1 MNMWSSWRGV
11 LAPLM
16 VLALVPAGPALAG
29 APTDQLKVQVDRVL
43 RTMENPELG
52 RPDKLKERRGAVRQI
67 ANEFFDFGETAKRS
81 LGRHWQSRTPA
92 EREEFVR
99 LFADLLE
106 RTYIRRI
113 EVYGGEKI
121 VYAGDTVD
129 GDQATVRTRIVGK
142 GGSEIPVEYRM
153 LKRGD
158 RWLVYDVVIE
168 GISLISNYR
177 SQFNKI
183 IQTTSYQELVNKM
196 KSRQEEFMEEEKQP
210 KRTSRVP

>member
-1 MNMWSSWRGV
+1 MRRTARV
-11 LAPLM
+11 L
-16 VLALVPAGPALAG
+16 LAGAVGLGLLVEGDAGAG
-29 APTDQLKVQVDRVL
+29 APTDQLKVQIERVL
-43 RTMENPELG
+43 KAMDNPELAK
-52 RPDKLKERRGAVRQI
+52 PDKVKERRGEVRQL

-81 LGRHWQSRTPA
+81 LGRHWQARTPA

-113 EVYGGEKI
+113 EGYGGEKI

-129 GDQATVRTRIVGK
+129 GDQATVRTRIVAK
-142 GGSEIPVEYRM
+142 AGSEIPVEYRM
-153 LKRGD
+153 LRRGE

-183 IQTTSYQELVNKM
+183 IQTGSFQDLVNKM
-196 KSRQEEFMEEEKQP
+196 KSRQEEFIEQDRQP

>member
-1 MNMWSSWRGV
+1 MDMWRSWRV
-11 LAPLM
+11 LLAGAV
-16 VLALVPAGPALAG
+16 VLALLAARDAGAG
-29 APTDQLKVQVDRVL
+29 APTDQLKVQIERVL
-43 RTMENPELG
+43 KTLENPDLSK
-52 RPDKLKERRGAVRQI
+52 PDKLKERRGAVRQL
-67 ANEFFDFGETAKRS
+67 ANEFFDFSETAKRS
-81 LGRHWQSRTPA
+81 LGRHWQARTPA

-121 VYAGDTVD
+121 IYAGDTVD
-129 GDQATVRTRIVGK
+129 GDQASVRTRIVVKAGN
-142 GGSEIPVEYRM
+142 EIPVDYRM
-153 LKRGD
+153 LKRGE

-196 KSRQEEFMEEEKQP
+196 KTRQEEFIEEEKQP

>member
-11 LAPLM
+11 LATLM
-16 VLALVPAGPALAG
+16 VLALVPAGPAIAG

-43 RTMENPELG
+43 RMMENPELG
-52 RPDKLKERRGAVRQI
+52 RPDKLKQRRGAVRQI

-81 LGRHWQSRTPA
+81 LGRHWQGRTPA

-129 GDQATVRTRIVGK
+129 GDQATVRTRILAK
-142 GGSEIPVEYRM
+142 GNSEIPVEYRM
-153 LKRGD
+153 LKRGE

-196 KSRQEEFMEEEKQP
+196 KTRQEEFIEEEKQP

>member
-1 MNMWSSWRGV
+1 MNMWHSWRAV
-11 LAPLM
+11 LAGAM
-16 VLALVPAGPALAG
+16 VLALLPAGEAAAG
-29 APTDQLKVQVDRVL
+29 APTDQLKVQIDRVL
-43 RTMENPELG
+43 KAVENPDPG
-52 RPDKLKERRGAVRQI
+52 KPDKLKERRGVVRQL

-81 LGRHWQSRTPA
+81 LGRHWQTRSPA

-113 EVYGGEKI
+113 EVSGGEKI
-121 VYAGDTVD
+121 VFAGDTVD
-129 GDQATVRTRIVGK
+129 GDQATVRTRIVAK

-168 GISLISNYR
+168 GISLIANYR

-196 KSRQEEFMEEEKQP
+196 KSRQEEFIEEEKQP